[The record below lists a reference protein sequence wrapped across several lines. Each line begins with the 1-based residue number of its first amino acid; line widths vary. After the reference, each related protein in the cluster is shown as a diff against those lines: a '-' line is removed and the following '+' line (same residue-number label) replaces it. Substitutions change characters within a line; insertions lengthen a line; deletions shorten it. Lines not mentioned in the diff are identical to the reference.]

1 MGNPASVKRKA
12 SEKRRKRF
20 EDRLGPGAYLPKAE
34 REKVNAA
41 VAAAAAEDKAK
52 QAERAK
58 KAAANQAAKKA
69 KRMAAKQAP
78 KADAAPAAEGK

>member
-12 SEKRRKRF
+12 TEKRRKRF

-41 VAAAAAEDKAK
+41 LEKTAAEEKARL
-52 QAERAK
+52 AERAK

-69 KRMAAKQAP
+69 KRMAAKGQP
-78 KADAAPAAEGK
+78 QEKAPAAEGK